1 MRFPPLARAVY
12 AKMIPKQRSPTTYLD
27 ERNVIAAMHSVLDIS
42 ITSGEIL
49 ILDGTPEQFDWS
61 DSTYSMNKEGVVR

>member
-27 ERNVIAAMHSVLDIS
+27 ERNVIVVMHFAHEIS

-49 ILDGTPEQFDWS
+49 ILDRTPEQFDWS
-61 DSTYSMNKEGVVR
+61 DSIYSINKEEVVR

>member
-1 MRFPPLARAVY
+1 M
-12 AKMIPKQRSPTTYLD
+12 PKQRSPTTYLD

-61 DSTYSMNKEGVVR
+61 DSTYSINKEGVVR